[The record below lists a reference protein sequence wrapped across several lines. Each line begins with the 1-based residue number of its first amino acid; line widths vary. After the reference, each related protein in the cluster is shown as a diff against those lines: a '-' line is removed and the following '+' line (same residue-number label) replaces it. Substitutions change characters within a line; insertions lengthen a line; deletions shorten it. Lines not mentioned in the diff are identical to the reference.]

1 MTIMRLATLL
11 TLICTSGACAC
22 TIPVFRYALD
32 RWEADKF
39 HLVLPASVAQDATMQ
54 DLLRPLRANGKANLD
69 ISSSSD
75 PAATAAELRSSR
87 NSDQLVWS
95 GALDKNSLDAL
106 LESPVR
112 QKIVEHILAGDSVV
126 WIIAESGSPLDT
138 AKAEHIEKRLRF
150 LEQVAALPVQDP
162 NDPDSQ
168 LGPGPA
174 LKLKFTML
182 RIRRGE
188 PSEQPLLRMLTGP
201 GGEIDS
207 SSTSFAAAV
216 FGRGRVLGAWPLDVL
231 DDAALEDVSMFLV
244 GRCGCRMKNENPGW
258 DLLLNVDWE
267 QALVTAGL
275 AAQSVVNSAP
285 VVEPVASQMN
295 KGPEIVTISAEDREV
310 RQGGKTGVWLV
321 VGGLAGVVFLAAA
334 VRRSLRK

>member
-1 MTIMRLATLL
+1 MRLATLL

-39 HLVLPASVAQDATMQ
+39 HLLIPKDVAQDTSVQ

-69 ISSSSD
+69 ITTSSD
-75 PAATAAELRSSR
+75 AALKAAELRSSR

-95 GALDKNSLDAL
+95 GALDKTSLGSL

-126 WIIAESGSPLDT
+126 WVVADNGSPLDT
-138 AKAEHIEKRLRF
+138 AAADHVEKRLKF

-168 LGPGPA
+168 LGPGPP
-174 LKLKFTML
+174 LKLKFTVM
-182 RIRRGE
+182 RIRRDDPAE
-188 PSEQPLLRMLTGP
+188 KPLLRMLTGP
-201 GGEIDS
+201 GGEIDPDK
-207 SSTSFAAAV
+207 TSFAAAV
-216 FGRGRVLGAWPLDVL
+216 FGRGRVLGAWPLEIL
-231 DDAALEDVSMFLV
+231 DDASLEDVSMFLV

-258 DLLLNVDWE
+258 DILLNVDWE
-267 QALVTAGL
+267 KSLGEASLAVHSTAGSISGVD
-275 AAQSVVNSAP
+275 AAAPQAVSA
-285 VVEPVASQMN
+285 EPEV
-295 KGPEIVTISAEDREV
+295 VTISGESAERKDV
-310 RQGGKTGVWLV
+310 AVTDTVSVMGV
-321 VGGLAGVVFLAAA
+321 LAGSALLLLAL
-334 VRRSLRK
+334 RSLWRK